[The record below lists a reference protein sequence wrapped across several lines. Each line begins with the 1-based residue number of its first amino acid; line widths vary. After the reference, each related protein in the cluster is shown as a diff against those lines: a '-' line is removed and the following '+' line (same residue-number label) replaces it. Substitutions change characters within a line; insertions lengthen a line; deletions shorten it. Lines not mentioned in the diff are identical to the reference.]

1 MIVGMNVC
9 KYLQG
14 RFQKHDYQIKRIS
27 TGNNERY
34 QAPKTYGSK
43 ASETGWM
50 ACNFTSFS
58 TVFQS
63 HQDNG
68 RVAGHVGPVQTPGL
82 FRSYP
87 FHLGGFGPVV
97 SAKFCWVLL
106 AHF

>member
-1 MIVGMNVC
+1 MI
-9 KYLQG
+9 K
-14 RFQKHDYQIKRIS
+14 KK
-27 TGNNERY
+27 EE
-34 QAPKTYGSK
+34 TYGSK

-63 HQDNG
+63 YQDNG
-68 RVAGHVGPVQTPGL
+68 RVAGHFGPVQTPG
-82 FRSYP
+82 FFFGHIP

-106 AHF
+106 AHFYFLMIF